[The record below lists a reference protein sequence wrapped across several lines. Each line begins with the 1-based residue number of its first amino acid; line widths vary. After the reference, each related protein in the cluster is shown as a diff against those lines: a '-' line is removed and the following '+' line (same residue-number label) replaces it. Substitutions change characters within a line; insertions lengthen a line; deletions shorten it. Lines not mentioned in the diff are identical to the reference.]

1 MVLVA
6 TALTFLELPEGPVFA
21 LASHICTVT
30 VTPELLLFATSNSIK
45 MDFKPF
51 GVVYTAV
58 GNPLSAETFVLI
70 AMVLQFYGKKYI

>member
-1 MVLVA
+1 M
-6 TALTFLELPEGPVFA
+6 PEGPVFA

-45 MDFKPF
+45 IYFLVA

-58 GNPLSAETFVLI
+58 CNPLSAETFVLI
-70 AMVLQFYGKKYI
+70 ALKKLLAIVYSKVLIIFIILESS